1 MLVSYFLS
9 LGFTLIWFHS
19 RCAFPFEIHHQLRC
33 RDEERFRGR
42 TLGTIFAHFVI
53 SSCFTFSFSACCD
66 FWLELG
72 LRNCRVHCVG
82 DVAGAELIH
91 HFILC
96 GVGGHVS
103 ARRTRSLPQF
113 FSKGAH
119 DSFQRFM
126 KELSFKAVGGSYR
139 HICLSA
145 YCLASGA
152 WPRWLMYIGKCHV

>member
-42 TLGTIFAHFVI
+42 TLGTIFAHVVI

-72 LRNCRVHCVG
+72 LSNCRVHCVG

-96 GVGGHVS
+96 GAGGTRRRGVPGVCPSFS
-103 ARRTRSLPQF
+103 AKMLMIAFKDLGRSCLLKLSVALTDIFVYLPI
-113 FSKGAH
+113 
-119 DSFQRFM
+119 
-126 KELSFKAVGGSYR
+126 V
-139 HICLSA
+139 
-145 YCLASGA
+145 
-152 WPRWLMYIGKCHV
+152 